1 MDSQSQNDRRLE
13 LARDLVAALEE
24 DRQEDAEACLEG
36 LFEPERT
43 PLFREV
49 GRITR
54 EVHDALMDFAN
65 DSRLTRLAEAEM
77 PDARERLRY
86 VISLTDQ
93 AANRTLALVEDSMPV
108 ADRLIERSRR
118 LTERLAHVVQKND
131 EQPELRKIVDPV
143 NTYLDSIQ
151 KDGNRLRT
159 QLTEVMMAQE
169 FQDLSGQML
178 MRVTE
183 VLEQLEEKLVR
194 LVRLTSLRDDG
205 EDQPDVE
212 HGQEAD
218 KDRSPSMR
226 GHGPQIPGQADDV
239 VKNQDDVDDLLA
251 SLGF

>member
-1 MDSQSQNDRRLE
+1 MDSQERNARRLE
-13 LARDLVAALEE
+13 LARDLVSALESE
-24 DRQEDAEACLEG
+24 RHEDAETCLEA

-43 PLFREV
+43 PLFQEV

-93 AANRTLALVEDSMPV
+93 AANRTLAIVEDSMPV
-108 ADRLIERSRR
+108 ADRLVERSRR
-118 LTERLAHVVQKND
+118 LTERLAHVVDQND
-131 EQPELRKIVDPV
+131 GQADLRKIVDPV

-151 KDGNRLRT
+151 KDGNRLRS

-194 LVRLTSLRDDG
+194 LVRLTSLREDEVAELDEPAEKKETDDSSNTR
-205 EDQPDVE
+205 
-212 HGQEAD
+212 GQ
-218 KDRSPSMR
+218 
-226 GHGPQIPGQADDV
+226 GPQIPGKSDDV